1 MKKLWDTK
9 AFSSGENDSRKG
21 RAVALFSSHLLTILL
36 ALFLLIVV
44 SILAIVLWT
53 SNGGS
58 NQKEAEQAFYDPSKP
73 QVVDTSTGSSSLVP
87 DMSSSSV
94 AEETPVTEETTPS
107 TEDIQVNGVTVVVM
121 AGEGAGQIAA
131 RAGISV
137 DQLYALNPDKLVGP
151 GGTWWANPGDVVYVD

>member
-9 AFSSGENDSRKG
+9 AFSSGDNDSRKG

-53 SNGGS
+53 SNGGG
-58 NQKEAEQAFYDPSKP
+58 NQEKSEQAFYNPSKS
-73 QVVDTSTGSSSLVP
+73 QVAEPAASSSSLVP
-87 DMSSSSV
+87 DMSSSS
-94 AEETPVTEETTPS
+94 AEEEAPVEETTPS
-107 TEDIQVNGVTVVVM
+107 SSEVQVNGVTLVVM

-131 RAGISV
+131 RAGISEER
-137 DQLYALNPDKLVGP
+137 LYALNPDKLVGP
-151 GGTWWANPGDVVYVD
+151 GGTWWANPGDVVYID

>member
-9 AFSSGENDSRKG
+9 AFSSGDNDSRKG

-53 SNGGS
+53 SNGGG
-58 NQKEAEQAFYDPSKP
+58 NQEKSEQAFYNPSKP
-73 QVVDTSTGSSSLVP
+73 QVVATSTSSSSLVP

-94 AEETPVTEETTPS
+94 TEETPVTEETTPG
-107 TEDIQVNGVTVVVM
+107 TEDIQINGVTVVVM